1 MATLVKLLDKEDG
14 IESRLCVT
22 GQHREMLDQVLSLFD
37 ITPDFDLKIMQES
50 QSLTQ
55 IVARVMLGVEK
66 VIKTFKPDVILVHGV
81 TATTFAVS
89 MTSFFNRITV
99 GHVEAGL
106 RTGNLQSPWP
116 EEMNKKSYIEVA
128 PDFWTVC

>member
-66 VIKTFKPDVILVHGV
+66 VIETFKPDVILVHGD

-116 EEMNKKSYIEVA
+116 EEMNKKV
-128 PDFWTVC
+128 T

>member
-66 VIKTFKPDVILVHGV
+66 VIETFKPDVILVHGD

-116 EEMNKKSYIEVA
+116 EEMNRKV
-128 PDFWTVC
+128 T

>member
-1 MATLVKLLDKEDG
+1 
-14 IESRLCVT
+14 
-22 GQHREMLDQVLSLFD
+22 
-37 ITPDFDLKIMQES
+37 
-50 QSLTQ
+50 
-55 IVARVMLGVEK
+55 MLGVEK
-66 VIKTFKPDVILVHGV
+66 VIETFKPDVILVHGD

-128 PDFWTVC
+128 LDFWTVC